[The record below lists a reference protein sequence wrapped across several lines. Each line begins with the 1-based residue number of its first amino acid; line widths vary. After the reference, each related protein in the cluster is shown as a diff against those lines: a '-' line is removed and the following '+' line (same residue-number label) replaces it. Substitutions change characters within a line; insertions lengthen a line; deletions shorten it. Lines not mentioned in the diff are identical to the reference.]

1 MHAECFEYVK
11 QFATLEQ
18 IQIVEIGSRDINGSV
33 RPLFPRATFTGL
45 DLSPGRGVDI
55 VIDATQWQPPERVQ
69 CVICCEV
76 LEHAS
81 NWREIIDTAATWL
94 CDDGRI
100 ILTCA
105 GPGRAEHS
113 AIDGGPLR
121 PGEYYLNLTDTM
133 IAEQLM
139 SAGFSW
145 IDCEQRGNDIQA
157 TAIKAGFEPR
167 QKRRAE
173 IAEQYRHEP

>member
-1 MHAECFEYVK
+1 MHSECFEFVK

-18 IQIVEIGSRDINGSV
+18 IKIVEIGSRDINGSV
-33 RPLFPRATFTGL
+33 RALFPRATFTGL

-55 VIDATQWQPPERVQ
+55 VIDATRWIPPEPVD

-81 NWREIIDTAATWL
+81 NWREIIDTAAAWL
-94 CDDGRI
+94 KTGGRI

-113 AIDGGPLR
+113 AIDGGALR
-121 PGEYYLNLTDTM
+121 PGEYYLNLTDSM

-139 SAGFSW
+139 SSGFEA

-157 TAIKAGFEPR
+157 TAVMATFEPR

-173 IAEQYRHEP
+173 IAEQYRYE